1 MMRLVLLRHAAAEAA
16 RPGLPDIDRALTP
29 RGRDEALDAARCIAA
44 ARLRIDCLLVSPA
57 LRARETATL
66 VAGELDISEPAHIES
81 ALYPGKPDELLQS
94 LRLCA
99 PGIGTVLMI
108 GHNPGLSELAQR
120 LHRGQPPI
128 ELRTAGLC
136 CIEFDRQ
143 ARGAQLRPELAT
155 RVTLMR

>member
-57 LRARETATL
+57 LRARQTATL
-66 VAGELDISEPAHIES
+66 VAGELDISEPVHVES

-99 PGIGTVLMI
+99 PGVGTVLMI

-155 RVTLMR
+155 RVTLIR

>member
-66 VAGELDISEPAHIES
+66 VAGELDISEPVHVES

>member
-1 MMRLVLLRHAAAEAA
+1 MLRLMLLRHAAAEAA

-29 RGRDEALDAARCIAA
+29 RGRDEALDAAGCIAA
-44 ARLRIDCLLVSPA
+44 ARLRIDCRLVSPA

-66 VAGELDISEPAHIES
+66 VAGELDISEPALIES
-81 ALYPGKPDELLQS
+81 ALYPGKPDELLQA

-99 PGIGTVLMI
+99 PGVGTVLMI

-120 LHRGQPPI
+120 LHRGQPAI

-136 CIEFDRQ
+136 CIEFGRQ
-143 ARGAQLRPELAT
+143 ASWTQLRPELVT
-155 RVTLMR
+155 RVTVMR